1 MIKVVNK
8 EEKVLLEKK
17 YFNILWLFG
26 NLKRN
31 FRSKEKYLKIY
42 YKNCLKYLYYNKRK
56 ISLHHIIT
64 LWQPKY
70 PKA

>member
-17 YFNILWLFG
+17 YFNILRFFG
-26 NLKRN
+26 NLKKN

-42 YKNCLKYLYYNKRK
+42 FKNCLKHLHNNKRK
-56 ISLHHIIT
+56 IFLHHIIT
-64 LWQPKY
+64 LWQQK
-70 PKA
+70 